1 MNDKPIFDYND
12 AERRFDRQSNVMIS
26 VSFIIVIVAIA
37 AFVIFYVPSAHC
49 QTIGDAQI
57 GIQEIEFQFHNSYK
71 TDTVVV
77 VGQTVRL
84 RFESPNLYDAP
95 ERRVINIVREWP
107 GVEHV
112 IFEAHDEI
120 GSLFGRDAGDAI
132 EIKLYPGYNQIIRLQ
147 YGGVLSRRYFIVA
160 LRNVPNLDV
169 TENGHVTEGDGI
181 FLGLSL
187 GSQWPQRNY
196 NRLCDFN
203 SDGRIDGIDM
213 VIFEQG
219 KYWR

>member
-26 VSFIIVIVAIA
+26 VFFIIVIAAIA
-37 AFVIFYVPSAHC
+37 AVVIFYVPSVRC

-57 GIQEIEFQFHNSYK
+57 GIQEIEVQFHNAYK

-95 ERRVINIVREWP
+95 ERKLINIVREWP
-107 GVEHV
+107 GVDYT
-112 IFEAHDEI
+112 IFEDRDEI
-120 GSLFGRDAGDAI
+120 GSLDGRIAGDAI
-132 EIKLYPGYNQIIRLQ
+132 EIKLYPGYNQIVRLQ
-147 YGGVLSRRYFIVA
+147 YGGVLSRRYFVVA
-160 LRNVPNLDV
+160 LRDTPNLDV
-169 TENGHVTEGDGI
+169 TENGHVTEGDRI

-203 SDGRIDGIDM
+203 SDGRIDEIDM

-219 KYWR
+219 KYWK